1 MLATQLH
8 EIVRDFAV
16 LPGSRLALLEAL
28 PGYVEK
34 HFGATG
40 IVSVLHDGQL
50 RVLASSDPRYRPG
63 CEPPEAAELSAS
75 TSAGDSFER
84 YRPDCPEHPYMV
96 AWPLHERAGII
107 AVLQLLRRVPLQEV
121 SQVTLE
127 IFTQLISSKL
137 TDTSRSRQAAA
148 VAELVTALYTSSSLE
163 DAAQLAL
170 DLICGFMDAEAGY
183 LLQARAGSMTPL
195 ANSGFAAADE
205 RALRIGIGQPYPEG
219 LAWQAC
225 IGGQPLWLPVAGSE
239 SGPLS
244 LPVVTVVQPIGW
256 RDHYRYVL
264 VLRLRPRAFRS
275 SADAEAF
282 NALCVQLHL
291 GLDRLHSDFV
301 QDELLNLQSHGLD
314 ASSDTYKRIIDLAVK
329 LVPGAHAGSLLV
341 RRNNLEPFT
350 FQAVHGYD
358 LADLKG
364 ISFNEEDMQ
373 RWYGRDRDSWE
384 SGHVRELRA
393 SETDILEASSATVD
407 LSGEPVPGTA
417 LIRATV
423 CLPVSFRGDVLGF
436 LNLDSFHDENA
447 FGDDSARV
455 LRQFSPVMASVLGAL
470 REREQIVEVAHTD
483 ALTGLPNRRG
493 FDVALEAQI
502 RLAERNQTTLALL
515 VLDLKH
521 FKDVNDSDGHEAG
534 DQALCQV
541 AELLKRSAREDD
553 LVSRWGGDE
562 FAVLLPGADSEIAAQ
577 VADRISGAINRLRFR
592 EVQLAVHV
600 GAAHFPEDATSGA
613 ELMQIADS
621 RMYATKLKG
630 RRSRRSR

>member
-8 EIVRDFAV
+8 EIVRDFAG

-107 AVLQLLRRVPLQEV
+107 AVLQLLCREPLQEV
-121 SQVTLE
+121 SQVTLG
-127 IFTQLISSKL
+127 IFTQLISAKL

-256 RDHYRYVL
+256 RGHYRYVL
-264 VLRLRPRAFRS
+264 WLGLRPRGSGRS
-275 SADAEAF
+275 S
-282 NALCVQLHL
+282 
-291 GLDRLHSDFV
+291 LDRREAAVAAARRQLERSRRPAGR
-301 QDELLNLQSHGLD
+301 HGG
-314 ASSDTYKRIIDLAVK
+314 AAGRLARP
-329 LVPGAHAGSLLV
+329 LPLRPGAA
-341 RRNNLEPFT
+341 
-350 FQAVHGYD
+350 
-358 LADLKG
+358 
-364 ISFNEEDMQ
+364 
-373 RWYGRDRDSWE
+373 
-384 SGHVRELRA
+384 
-393 SETDILEASSATVD
+393 SAT
-407 LSGEPVPGTA
+407 P
-417 LIRATV
+417 
-423 CLPVSFRGDVLGF
+423 CLPQFRGC
-436 LNLDSFHDENA
+436 
-447 FGDDSARV
+447 R
-455 LRQFSPVMASVLGAL
+455 SVQRAL
-470 REREQIVEVAHTD
+470 RPA
-483 ALTGLPNRRG
+483 A
-493 FDVALEAQI
+493 
-502 RLAERNQTTLALL
+502 
-515 VLDLKH
+515 
-521 FKDVNDSDGHEAG
+521 
-534 DQALCQV
+534 
-541 AELLKRSAREDD
+541 
-553 LVSRWGGDE
+553 
-562 FAVLLPGADSEIAAQ
+562 PG
-577 VADRISGAINRLRFR
+577 SGPAPLRFR
-592 EVQLAVHV
+592 SGRAAQPAVARPGRQLRLLQAHNRPGREAGTRGARRFTAGAAQQPRTVHV
-600 GAAHFPEDATSGA
+600 P
-613 ELMQIADS
+613 
-621 RMYATKLKG
+621 G
-630 RRSRRSR
+630 RPRD